1 MIQYAILGSK
11 CWGLF
16 FVSRLLTVSHRT
28 ISGVRVDHLVDDPPE
43 SEWMWAAIVQ
53 GWSFFWWKTSGW
65 GLPDEKETLSNS
77 LPIQSIQSNI
87 WIYNLH
93 VFSNLGDLS
102 FQTLLSGVWE
112 KNMQFWLLQRL
123 NSARTPWQ
131 WRRFKQRQGPLGAK
145 TWQNS
150 RVLHRIS
157 NFDVIES
164 YSYHPC
170 KVYLPTCGLFF
181 FKVKWYSASHTLKTT
196 KYVNYHLFIILVI
209 FYVSFWWSFIYHFDY
224 HLFIILVISCPEMI
238 KA

>member
-157 NFDVIES
+157 SFDVIES
-164 YSYHPC
+164 YPYHPC

-181 FKVKWYSASHTLKTT
+181 LKLSDTQRAIPW
-196 KYVNYHLFIILVI
+196 KQQNMLIIIYL
-209 FYVSFWWSFIYHFDY
+209 SFWLFFMYHFGD
-224 HLFIILVISCPEMI
+224 HLFIILVISSPEMI